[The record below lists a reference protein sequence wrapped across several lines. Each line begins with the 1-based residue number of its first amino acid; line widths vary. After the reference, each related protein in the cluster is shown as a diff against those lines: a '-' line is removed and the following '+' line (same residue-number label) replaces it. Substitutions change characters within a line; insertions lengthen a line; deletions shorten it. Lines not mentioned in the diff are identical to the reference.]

1 MHWAVK
7 LSLTGLVF
15 LHYFE
20 TVDSSVE
27 TGTIVEKSY
36 ALVKSALMFA
46 VFLRTGY
53 IGYFIF

>member
-1 MHWAVK
+1 MK

-15 LHYFE
+15 LHCFE

-46 VFLRTGY
+46 VFFRTGY